1 MPSCRSPPPY
11 SRPLTPLGA
20 LLVAKMPISRVPMM
34 PPTRCTP
41 TTSSESSKP
50 RRNFHSMASEQTAP
64 AMAPMATA
72 PSGLTAPQAG
82 VMATRAET
90 SPEAAPMLVVAP
102 CLIRSTMAQASRPAD
117 AATAVLRNTTD
128 AEWPAVSADPAL
140 NPNQP
145 TQSRPAPTS
154 TRGRLCGLECSIFGQ
169 PELRPRTSARARAA
183 APAFMCTA
191 VPPAKSM
198 ALMPLAIQP
207 PTVLPS
213 AESNANTQCAI
224 GKYTTVAQMPAKTIQ
239 APNFM
244 RPAAAPATSAVVT
257 QAKNSWNAAN
267 RMTGM
272 DAESSLASSC
282 PMPGNSVT
290 SPIRPRPPTE
300 LPKAIE

>member
-1 MPSCRSPPPY
+1 
-11 SRPLTPLGA
+11 
-20 LLVAKMPISRVPMM
+20 
-34 PPTRCTP
+34 
-41 TTSSESSKP
+41 
-50 RRNFHSMASEQTAP
+50 MASEQTAP
-64 AMAPMATA
+64 AMAPMASA

-82 VMATRAET
+82 VMATSAAMR
-90 SPEAAPMLVVAP
+90 PEAAPMLVAAP
-102 CLIRSTMAQASRPAD
+102 CRTRSTRAQASSPVE
-117 AATAVLRNTTD
+117 AATAVFKKTTD
-128 AEWPAVSADPAL
+128 ADWPAERAEPAL
-140 NPNQP
+140 KPNQP
-145 TQSRPAPTS
+145 THSRPAPTS
-154 TRGRLCGLECSIFGQ
+154 TSGRLCGLACSTLGQ
-169 PELRPRTSARARAA
+169 PELLPRTSASARAA

-213 AESNANTQCAI
+213 AESNANTQCAM

-300 LPKAIE
+300 LPKAME